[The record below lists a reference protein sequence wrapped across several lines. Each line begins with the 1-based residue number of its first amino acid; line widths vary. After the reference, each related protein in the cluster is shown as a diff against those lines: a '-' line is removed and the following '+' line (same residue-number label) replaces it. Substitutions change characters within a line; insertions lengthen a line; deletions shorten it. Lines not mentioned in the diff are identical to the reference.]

1 MRPCETPVG
10 GTGME
15 NDMKKITGLSA
26 LAALIAT
33 PALAH
38 HPLAGAPM
46 ETFTH
51 GVLSGIGH
59 PLLGFDHMFFVIAV
73 GVAAAMIGR
82 LVSAPLAYLAGMMG
96 GIALVANGIALPA
109 VELVIAA
116 SLIVLGG
123 LIASGSLRAPVVLAV
138 FAAAGVFHGWAFG
151 GAIAGAEAGVGGGVL
166 VGYLLG
172 LTVTQ
177 FAIAYLAGSLIVK
190 GSETIRPRLAGAVV
204 AGVGAT
210 FLLENVEGIA
220 FAALGLV

>member
-1 MRPCETPVG
+1 
-10 GTGME
+10 
-15 NDMKKITGLSA
+15 MKKITGLA
-26 LAALIAT
+26 PLAALFAT

-73 GVAAAMIGR
+73 GLAAAMIGR
-82 LVSAPLAYLAGMMG
+82 LSTAPLAYMGAMIIGVFVAYG
-96 GIALVANGIALPA
+96 GIVLPA
-109 VELVIAA
+109 AELVIAA

-123 LIASGSLRAPVVLAV
+123 LVASGKLPGAPVVLGL
-138 FAAAGVFHGWAFG
+138 FAAAGLFHGAAFG
-151 GAIAGAEAGVGGGVL
+151 GSIAGQEAGIGGAVI

-172 LTVTQ
+172 LFVVQ
-177 FAIAYLAGSLIVK
+177 YAVAWLAGALLAK
-190 GSETIRPRLAGAVV
+190 GSEAIRPRLAGAVV

-210 FLLENVEGIA
+210 FLLENVEGMA
-220 FAALGLV
+220 FAALGLG